1 MRRVHDGITLNLTD
15 EEAKTLEERG
25 WAVFLETLDAL
36 PALPGRNVVTTPAE
50 PSEDFTP
57 EEARETRM
65 EQIQR
70 WEDNGW
76 LDPNCRGCQVFY
88 DSTEKPVDVFA
99 PGHRSNHWCKSGGR
113 PHCTCGSCF

>member
-1 MRRVHDGITLNLTD
+1 MCELEDRGFALLMASFD
-15 EEAKTLEERG
+15 EH
-25 WAVFLETLDAL
+25 
-36 PALPGRNVVTTPAE
+36 PPGLAANRLTTPAE
-50 PSEDFTP
+50 PDEDFDDSDPEGLLTP

-88 DSTEKPVDVFA
+88 DSTEMPMDVFA